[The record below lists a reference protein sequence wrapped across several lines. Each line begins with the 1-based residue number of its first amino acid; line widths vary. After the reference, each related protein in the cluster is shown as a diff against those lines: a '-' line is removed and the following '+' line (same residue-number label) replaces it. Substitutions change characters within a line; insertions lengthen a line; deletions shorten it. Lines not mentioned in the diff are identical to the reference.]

1 MYGYGSAIEAVK
13 NITMM
18 NGQRGCLAIQAIG
31 LEVVKMKTLEHAYQD
46 FDFEKLIDEQLIGS
60 AQQINAYIECC
71 QRYIGQQKIA
81 LHWEGKQGESST
93 WTFEQLDEA
102 SGKLGNYFKSLG
114 IKKGDCIAGLLP
126 RTPELLITVLATWRI
141 GAVYQ
146 PLFTAFESKA
156 IEHRTETAHT
166 QFIVTNAE
174 QRPKLNNVKVP
185 HILTVQATHD
195 ADFWAVIE
203 QQSAVCEPV
212 MLSFDDHFLMM
223 FTSGTTGLAK
233 SVPVPLKAVLAFKG
247 YMTHAVDLRDEDS
260 FWNLADP
267 GWAYGLYYGITGPL
281 SLGHSIIMDERAFS
295 VDNALQIIQK
305 YKVSNLTG
313 SPTAF
318 RMFFGFK
325 EKFDASI
332 KDHLRV
338 VSSAGEPL
346 TPEVIHWFSHDL
358 NVNIYDHYGQT
369 ELGMVVA
376 NHHALEHY
384 KKVGSAGYAIPGH
397 RFAVLNKEN
406 QEVELGGMGT
416 LAIDCSQSPLFWFTG
431 YGGNNRKSF
440 VGHYYLTGD
449 TVRLNEQSGVD
460 FIGRADDV
468 ITTSGYRVGPFDVE
482 STLLE
487 CAEVLESAVVGK
499 PDLERTEV
507 VKAFVVLKPQYVAS
521 TELMQKLQD
530 YVRSRLSKHAY
541 PKEIE
546 FVQNLP
552 KTSSGKIQRNLLK
565 QQEIAKAENL
575 PKVG

>member
-1 MYGYGSAIEAVK
+1 
-13 NITMM
+13 
-18 NGQRGCLAIQAIG
+18 
-31 LEVVKMKTLEHAYQD
+31 MKTLNQAYQD
-46 FDFEKLIDEQLIGS
+46 FNFDALIGEQLRGS
-60 AQQINAYIECC
+60 AQAINAYVECC
-71 QRYIGQQKIA
+71 QRHAGQHQAA
-81 LHWEGKQGESST
+81 LLWEGKNGESSQ
-93 WTFEQLDEA
+93 WSFEQLDEA
-102 SGKLGNYFKSLG
+102 SGKLANYFKSLG
-114 IKKGDCIAGLLP
+114 LKKGSCIAGLLP
-126 RTPELLITVLATWRI
+126 RTPELLITVLAAWRI

-156 IEHRTETAHT
+156 IEHRIETAQT
-166 QFIVTNAE
+166 QLIVTNAD
-174 QRPKLNNVKVP
+174 QRPKLNSVKAP
-185 HILTVQATHD
+185 HILTVQADQASQD
-195 ADFWAVIE
+195 ADFWTVLE
-203 QQSAVCEPV
+203 QQPAGCEPE
-212 MLSFDDHFLMM
+212 MLTFDDHFLMM

-247 YMTHAVDLRDEDS
+247 YMTYAVDLRAEDS

-295 VDNALQIIQK
+295 VDNALQIIRK

-332 KDHLRV
+332 KAHLRV

-346 TPEVIHWFSHDL
+346 TPEVIHWFNHDL
-358 NVNIYDHYGQT
+358 GVNIYDQYGQT
-369 ELGMVVA
+369 ELGMVIA
-376 NHHALEHY
+376 NHHALDHY

-397 RFAVLNKEN
+397 RFAVLDKAH
-406 QEVELGGMGT
+406 QEVELGGVGT
-416 LAIDCSQSPLFWFTG
+416 LAIDCSQSPLFWFSG

-440 VGHYYLTGD
+440 AGHYYLTGD
-449 TVRLNEQSGVD
+449 TVRLNEQGGVD

-487 CAEVLESAVVGK
+487 CEEVLESAVVGK
-499 PDLERTEV
+499 PDPERTEI
-507 VKAFVVLKPQYVAS
+507 VKAFVVLKPQYAAS
-521 TELMQKLQD
+521 AALMQQLQD

-546 FVQNLP
+546 FVANLP

-565 QQEIAKAENL
+565 QQEIAKAENMQ
-575 PKVG
+575 KAV

>member
-1 MYGYGSAIEAVK
+1 
-13 NITMM
+13 
-18 NGQRGCLAIQAIG
+18 
-31 LEVVKMKTLEHAYQD
+31 MKTLEQAYLD
-46 FDFEKLIDEQLIGS
+46 FDFEKLMTAQLAGS
-60 AQQINAYIECC
+60 AQRMNAYVECC
-71 QRYIGQQKIA
+71 QRYVGQQKTA
-81 LHWEGKQGESST
+81 LIWEGKHGESAE

-102 SGKLGNYFKSLG
+102 SGKLANYFKSLG
-114 IKKGDCIAGLLP
+114 LKKGDCIAGLLP

-141 GAVYQ
+141 GAIYQ

-156 IEHRTETAHT
+156 IEHRVETAHT
-166 QFIVTNAE
+166 QLIVTNAE
-174 QRPKLNNVKVP
+174 QRPKLNSVKVP
-185 HILTVQATHD
+185 HILTVQPLLSTDEESPSD
-195 ADFWAVIE
+195 AGFWQVLAS
-203 QQSAVCEPV
+203 QSAVCEPE
-212 MLSFDDHFLMM
+212 MLSFEDDFLMM

-325 EKFDASI
+325 EKFDPSI
-332 KDHLRV
+332 KNHLRV

-346 TPEVIHWFSHDL
+346 TPEVIHWFNHDL
-358 NVNIYDHYGQT
+358 NVNIYDQYGQT
-369 ELGMVVA
+369 ELGMVIA
-376 NHHALEHY
+376 NHHALDHY

-397 RFAVLNKEN
+397 RFAVLNKEH
-406 QEVELGGMGT
+406 QEVEAGGIGT
-416 LAIDCSQSPLFWFTG
+416 LAIDYSQSPLFWFNG

-449 TVRLNEQSGVD
+449 TVCLNEQMGID

-487 CAEVLESAVVGK
+487 CEEVLESAVVGK
-499 PDLERTEV
+499 PDPERTEL
-507 VKAFVVLKPQYVAS
+507 VKAFVVLKAQYPATS
-521 TELMQKLQD
+521 DLMQKLQD

-546 FVQNLP
+546 FVANLP

-575 PKVG
+575 HKVG